1 MSCAYSQYYSTI
13 VYYRGCLST
22 IFTPCDEMYSKGLSS
37 FPIRG
42 ICISYH
48 INCPRMFCDNVKVT
62 RGVTSIEA
70 EEAVASSLFADVMNI
85 N

>member
-1 MSCAYSQYYSTI
+1 MSCACSQYYSTI
-13 VYYRGCLST
+13 EGVYLQYL
-22 IFTPCDEMYSKGLSS
+22 PHVMSKGLSS
-37 FPIRG
+37 FPIKR
-42 ICISYH
+42 ICICY
-48 INCPRMFCDNVKVT
+48 INCPRMFCNNVKVT